1 MNKAN
6 GMQTKGQTIKRA
18 LVLLTLATAGMVA
31 GVTAAQAEVTTNEQV
46 SLHFAGY
53 VPCANGG
60 AGEILSGT
68 IDVHNLITSTA
79 NANHVS
85 DQFQF
90 QPHGSMVGAISGDT
104 YRVTGVTR
112 GTSTENLENGQYTL
126 TYVNTFQL
134 IGPGP
139 GNNLLVHEIA
149 HITRNGDDVIVQ
161 HDNLSID
168 CK

>member
-1 MNKAN
+1 M
-6 GMQTKGQTIKRA
+6 TKLRDVRMRGLTMKRV
-18 LVLLTLATAGMVA
+18 LVLLALATVGMAVST
-31 GVTAAQAEVTTNEQV
+31 TAAQAAVTTNEQV
-46 SLHFAGY
+46 SLAFAGF

-90 QPHGSMVGAISGDT
+90 QPHGSMIGAITGDT

-112 GTSTENLENGQYTL
+112 GTSTENLQNGQSTL
-126 TYVNTFQL
+126 TYVNSFQL

-149 HITRNGDDVIVQ
+149 HITRNGDDLVVQ

>member
-1 MNKAN
+1 MNN
-6 GMQTKGQTIKRA
+6 MTDVRTKGQALKRI
-18 LVLLTLATAGMVA
+18 LVVLTLATAGIVA
-31 GVTAAQAEVTTNEQV
+31 GVSAAQAQVTTNEQI
-46 SLHFAGY
+46 SLAFAGF

-68 IDVHNLITSTA
+68 IEVHNLITSTVNGN
-79 NANHVS
+79 NAS
-85 DQFQF
+85 DKFQF
-90 QPHGSMVGAISGDT
+90 QPHGSMIGTITGDT

-112 GTSTENLENGQYTL
+112 GTSTESLQNGHHTL
-126 TYVNTFQL
+126 TYVNNFQL

-139 GNNLLVHEIA
+139 ANNLLVHETA
-149 HITRNGDDVIVQ
+149 HLTMDGDFVTVQ